1 MVDDRSQTLVSQ
13 TSVHQNSVTDGA
25 HGQSTDR
32 AQLFKL
38 FLVRP
43 EQVDELWDSPEPNM
57 YAQNL
62 LLEHIEEFGEA
73 TQQDLMSWNENEN
86 RFEPNELKWIADF
99 VVGNLVFVKKE
110 LKINDQ
116 ERISFILEILWKT
129 LDLFDESQTDLQG
142 AMSMRVS
149 KLQGGLMQIFA
160 QGIVNKAQVGQILAH
175 ARRTIF
181 SHL

>member
-1 MVDDRSQTLVSQ
+1 
-13 TSVHQNSVTDGA
+13 
-25 HGQSTDR
+25 
-32 AQLFKL
+32 
-38 FLVRP
+38 
-43 EQVDELWDSPEPNM
+43 
-57 YAQNL
+57 
-62 LLEHIEEFGEA
+62 
-73 TQQDLMSWNENEN
+73 MSWNENEN

-149 KLQGGLMQIFA
+149 KL
-160 QGIVNKAQVGQILAH
+160 
-175 ARRTIF
+175 
-181 SHL
+181 